1 MVSCAHAPV
10 DDGVV
15 SIPPTHPPP
24 PPTPTHPPPTHPQ
37 NGQINEPT
45 KQILEQQVF
54 QKLAVVQ
61 YAGWSVVGVLGEGGG
76 GGGRGR
82 DWGEL

>member
-15 SIPPTHPPP
+15 SIPPP
-24 PPTPTHPPPTHPQ
+24 PQ

-61 YAGWSVVGVLGEGGG
+61 YAGWSVVGVLGEGRGRGG
-76 GGGRGR
+76 GGGGR